1 MSRARDIVPVLR
13 RAAASLLAVCVLLG
27 PAGLGGTPAF
37 AAAARACG
45 ASCPCDEDGGEAHV
59 EDGAERRGH
68 VGDDDPSQLEAAA
81 GDGEP
86 AADSE
91 HAAGSEPAGA
101 DPSEDAC
108 PDDCPSCG
116 CGFGVALAVVPLG
129 LPTALRSFR
138 AAHGLAR
145 RDAPASGAGSGV
157 FRPPKG

>member
-13 RAAASLLAVCVLLG
+13 RAAASLLAVCVWLG
-27 PAGLGGTPAF
+27 PAGVGGTPAF

-59 EDGAERRGH
+59 EDGNEHGGH
-68 VGDDDPSQLEAAA
+68 VGDDDPAQIEGAA

-86 AADSE
+86 AADPK
-91 HAAGSEPAGA
+91 PAGD

-116 CGFGVALAVVPLG
+116 CGFGVALAVIPLG